1 MKPQSKEATIAI
13 PIKVSLRVFCVKTE
27 HLKWVRL
34 STVASEFSNVFI
46 EYQADS
52 TIIIVM
58 SSSKGVFIWEIA
70 RCFFWYLTFSPSKT
84 EDLHV
89 NTCAG
94 KSRPFS
100 VLIHLNALVKWFE
113 EVLS

>member
-13 PIKVSLRVFCVKTE
+13 PIGISPSVLCQTE

-46 EYQADS
+46 EYQTDS
-52 TIIIVM
+52 TIVIVM